1 MIFLIEIGV
10 TKHMAMDRAN
20 GYRDMKVWDGVTGA
34 AIHLDSGLLQSYG
47 MDKGMEQ
54 NTIAYM
60 VENLNVQ
67 SAALKRLEEC
77 RAQGSHI
84 DLIQKV
90 KVADINRTTESKSEE
105 EKEGLDLE
113 DWPTVHLDNGKK
125 LKARL
130 LVNTIADMIEPI
142 LISVVDWCRWY

>member
-1 MIFLIEIGV
+1 MLTFLCLEIGV

-34 AIHLDSGLLQSYG
+34 SIHLDSGLLHNYS

-77 RAQGSHI
+77 RVQGSHI

-90 KVADINRTTESKSEE
+90 KVADIDRTSADKSED
-105 EKEGLDLE
+105 KEGLDLE

-130 LVNTIADMIEPI
+130 LV
-142 LISVVDWCRWY
+142 ISIDR

>member
-1 MIFLIEIGV
+1 
-10 TKHMAMDRAN
+10 MALDRAN
-20 GYRDMKVWDGVTGA
+20 GYRDMRVWDGVTGA
-34 AIHLDSGLLQSYG
+34 KIHLDAALLNGSGLNV
-47 MDKGMEQ
+47 KE

-60 VENLNVQ
+60 VENLNLQ
-67 SAALKRLEEC
+67 SAALKRLDEC

-90 KVADINRTTESKSEE
+90 KVAEIEKSVQDTPLKE
-105 EKEGLDLE
+105 EGLDLH

-130 LVNTIADMIEPI
+130 LVSLCVNLWQT
-142 LISVVDWCRWY
+142 